1 MILSNFS
8 LDVVVHYDEMMLQ
21 QYRNDH
27 GRVKGK
33 LKAVMAFVKELYSE
47 RDTLTTELKVNTVAI
62 EHAAGQN
69 WGTTKWR
76 YLLEKY
82 ISFFLLNFSKR
93 YYYITFETTDKI
105 I

>member
-1 MILSNFS
+1 MLLSNYS
-8 LDVVVHYDEMMLQ
+8 LDVVVYYDDMILQ
-21 QYRNDH
+21 QYKNDH

-62 EHAAGQN
+62 EHAAGKN

-76 YLLEKY
+76 YFDEKMFRFSCEI
-82 ISFFLLNFSKR
+82 ISNPTSYFISKHL
-93 YYYITFETTDKI
+93 
-105 I
+105 

>member
-1 MILSNFS
+1 MIFSNYS
-8 LDVVVHYDEMMLQ
+8 LDVVVHYDDMMLQ

-62 EHAAGQN
+62 EHAVGKN
-69 WGTTKWR
+69 WGTTRWR
-76 YLLEKY
+76 YLFGIIFY
-82 ISFFLLNFSKR
+82 LLLTLQQR
-93 YYYITFETTDKI
+93 L
-105 I
+105 

>member
-1 MILSNFS
+1 MIFSNCS
-8 LDVVVHYDEMMLQ
+8 LDVVVHYDDMMLQ

-62 EHAAGQN
+62 EHAAGKN

-76 YLLEKY
+76 YLVE
-82 ISFFLLNFSKR
+82 IIFHFLVTLLQIK
-93 YYYITFETTDKI
+93 
-105 I
+105 

>member
-1 MILSNFS
+1 MLILNYS
-8 LDVVVHYDEMMLQ
+8 LDVVVYYDDMMLQ
-21 QYRNDH
+21 QYKNDH

-62 EHAAGQN
+62 EHAAGKN

-76 YLLEKY
+76 YLVEKMFRCSCE
-82 ISFFLLNFSKR
+82 I
-93 YYYITFETTDKI
+93 
-105 I
+105 

>member
-1 MILSNFS
+1 
-8 LDVVVHYDEMMLQ
+8 MMLQ

-62 EHAAGQN
+62 EHAAGKN

-76 YLLEKY
+76 YLVEIIFHFLVTLQQMMVNKATLLE
-82 ISFFLLNFSKR
+82 IQSLFCMFIDFH
-93 YYYITFETTDKI
+93 
-105 I
+105 

>member
-1 MILSNFS
+1 MVPLNYS
-8 LDVVVHYDEMMLQ
+8 LDVVVYYDDMMLQ
-21 QYRNDH
+21 QYKNDH

-62 EHAAGQN
+62 EHAAGKN

-76 YLLEKY
+76 YLVEKVFRFSCEISANDITSYY
-82 ISFFLLNFSKR
+82 ISKH
-93 YYYITFETTDKI
+93 
-105 I
+105 

>member
-1 MILSNFS
+1 
-8 LDVVVHYDEMMLQ
+8 MMLQ

-62 EHAAGQN
+62 EHAAGKN

-76 YLLEKY
+76 YLFGIIFYLLVNDMIVNKATLLE
-82 ISFFLLNFSKR
+82 IQSPFFMF
-93 YYYITFETTDKI
+93 IDFH
-105 I
+105 